1 MNGIF
6 INHFRILGYQNP
18 SSIKLI
24 EDRKERNPSNQK
36 YKGPA
41 FEYADVDDDAYN
53 DGKLTDYAIKTLKDF
68 KGSGDPFFS
77 CCRIYFYSP
86 SIYSTKKYGDLYD
99 DDDLIFSKLKGI
111 PKNAPSKRVAHQW
124 SELRNAYLDIP
135 QTGPVSLERD
145 LIKSYYA
152 SVSYMDAMLGKLI
165 NALDDLG
172 LRDNTTIL
180 LWSDHGFFLGEHGFW
195 CKHHT
200 FQEAIHVPLIVSSP
214 GMKKNVKSDALVEYV
229 DIYPTLSE
237 IAGLTPLNIHMVKV
251 LFH

>member
-1 MNGIF
+1 MLPAA
-6 INHFRILGYQNP
+6 IN
-18 SSIKLI
+18 
-24 EDRKERNPSNQK
+24 
-36 YKGPA
+36 
-41 FEYADVDDDAYN
+41 
-53 DGKLTDYAIKTLKDF
+53 
-68 KGSGDPFFS
+68 
-77 CCRIYFYSP
+77 
-86 SIYSTKKYGDLYD
+86 
-99 DDDLIFSKLKGI
+99 
-111 PKNAPSKRVAHQW
+111 

-135 QTGPVSLERD
+135 QTGPVSSQMERD

-172 LRDNTTIL
+172 LRDNTTIV

-237 IAGLTPLNIHMVKV
+237 IAGLTPPDYIHGKSFVPLLKNPELSFKDEIYSRYQFREVVQDKEYSYHEILYYPETKKNKYGAKTHVSGSKIVVAQKMLFDMRNDKIQSIDISSFPENQTLVDRYSKKLKEMRDFSEKPINIK
-251 LFH
+251 